1 MEINNR
7 TVRIIQLPKVYPSRE
22 MWMMSEENFD
32 LQLKENEFIVKNKFI
47 FLDDRTLEYLK
58 KESSKILNKVMFA
71 ITFGKVIESRNINY
85 VKNDVVI
92 GNGGV
97 QDYCI
102 TDEKIFNKVD
112 NDSCLL
118 DEDEYYHG
126 IHNFHNILMKLYDDK
141 KKSKLVLKI

>member
-7 TVRIIQLPKVYPSRE
+7 TVRIIQIPKTYPLRE

-32 LQLKENEFIVKNKFI
+32 LQLKENEFIVKNEFI
-47 FLDDRTLEYLK
+47 FLDDRTLEYLN
-58 KESSKILNKVMFA
+58 KESSKILDKVMFA
-71 ITFGKVIESRNINY
+71 ITFGKVLESKNVNY

-102 TDEKIFNKVD
+102 TNEKIFNKVD
-112 NDSCLL
+112 NNSYLL
-118 DEDEYYHG
+118 DEDECHEG

-141 KKSKLVLKI
+141 KKGKLVIKI